1 MMHRVSQSRFDL
13 ASPLSLPEAWQGLL
27 LAIVLSLPALLGAQ
41 ELSFTATPQ
50 EPQPG
55 DLIELRATLAS
66 DQYHTAIFTLPPQ
79 EGLHLVSS
87 QIFPVTRSK
96 EGLYESGKLW
106 VVQALHSGNL
116 SIEGLTA
123 GLSGDA
129 PPLSYPALTLQVLPP
144 GGTEENKQ
152 PASWP
157 ANKPEHSTN
166 SKKWVFLAGSLLT
179 LLVVIFL
186 KRRPA
191 SAPTSSDFPAD
202 PLRDFIALL
211 RSGETG
217 RAEAQ
222 ALLLNE
228 AATTSPL
235 VRELL
240 ERAAY
245 APEFT
250 PEALAAELE
259 THCRP

>member
-1 MMHRVSQSRFDL
+1 MMQRASQSRSDR
-13 ASPLSLPEAWQGLL
+13 ASSRPLPEAWQRLL
-27 LAIVLSLPALLGAQ
+27 LAIVFSLPSLLGAQ

-66 DQYHTAIFTLPPQ
+66 DQYHTAILTLPAQ
-79 EGLHLVSS
+79 EGLHLVST
-87 QIFPVTRSK
+87 QNFPVTRSK
-96 EGLYESGKLW
+96 EGGYESGKLW
-106 VVQALHSGNL
+106 IVQALHSGPL

-123 GLSGDA
+123 ERSGNDT
-129 PPLSYPALTLQVLPP
+129 PLSYPALTLQVLPP

-166 SKKWVFLAGSLLT
+166 SKKRVFLAGALLT
-179 LLVVIFL
+179 LLVVILL

-191 SAPTSSDFPAD
+191 TAPPTSDSPED
-202 PLRDFIALL
+202 PLRGLIALL

-217 RAEAQ
+217 RVEAQ

-228 AATTSPL
+228 PAIASPL
-235 VRELL
+235 VRQLL